1 MRKYFHGTLID
12 DILRQIRMQSSISI
26 DELFPLDQAITI
38 LIPLVEGL
46 SELGLLRLSCHMPS
60 HKRQSRLLK
69 L

>member
-1 MRKYFHGTLID
+1 MREYFHGTLVHNL
-12 DILRQIRMQSSISI
+12 LRQIRMQSSISI

-46 SELGLLRLSCHMPS
+46 SELGLLRLSCHMTS
-60 HKRQSRLLK
+60 HKGQRRLLK